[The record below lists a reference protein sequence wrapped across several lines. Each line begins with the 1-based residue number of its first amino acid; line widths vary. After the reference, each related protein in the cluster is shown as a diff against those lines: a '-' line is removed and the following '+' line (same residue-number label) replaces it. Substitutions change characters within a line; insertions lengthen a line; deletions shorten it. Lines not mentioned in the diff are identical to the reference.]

1 MTKNFNILGVH
12 GKIRVLGR
20 RGGRGGRGWR
30 LQKNNI
36 SAGIALKG
44 RGLGQFA
51 DLRRGLRTKEGVV
64 FLREGGVD
72 IPMYTMSVIYSH
84 VI

>member
-20 RGGRGGRGWR
+20 RGGGRGGR

-36 SAGIALKG
+36 SSGIALKG

-51 DLRRGLRTKEGVV
+51 DLRGGLRKKEGMV

-72 IPMYTMSVIYSH
+72 IPMHTMSVTYSH